1 MLREPVSPELVLIDP
16 ELRAA
21 LPMAPDSPFYAAH
34 NVKATAE
41 MQTTAD
47 VEATAE
53 DSSHFRR
60 SKPALAQGRRAKYAL
75 RLSLLLN
82 LLLLLLL
89 PGSPRWPVARPAL
102 AVNATVDHVERSS
115 DLPLNPAR
123 PAPGARPSAQGTRTN
138 TAPRRLKSSVAA
150 GARKSGRAA
159 GAGLAPRR
167 VKPSADART
176 AAPVDPAAAEVQQAP
191 SKSPT
196 ATATQDVAERHVLD
210 FVPRNS
216 RLKRF
221 VDPLTTLLRPN
232 VTVHCTPKRAAGT
245 AIRAGAFTCLVWH
258 QPELPST
265 GATVLYRAR
274 PGGRF
279 SISVLR
285 SAH

>member
-34 NVKATAE
+34 DVEATAE
-41 MQTTAD
+41 MEAAAD

-53 DSSHFRR
+53 DGSHFRR
-60 SKPALAQGRRAKYAL
+60 SKRALAQGRRAKYAL

-102 AVNATVDHVERSS
+102 AVSATVDHAERSS
-115 DLPLNPAR
+115 DSPPNAAR
-123 PAPGARPSAQGTRTN
+123 PAGARSSAQATTTN
-138 TAPRRLKSSVAA
+138 APPRRLKSPAA
-150 GARKSGRAA
+150 TGARKSGRAA
-159 GAGLAPRR
+159 GTASAPRR
-167 VKPSADART
+167 VKPSADAGT
-176 AAPVDPAAAEVQQAP
+176 AAPVDPATAEVQQAP
-191 SKSPT
+191 NKSPT

-210 FVPRNS
+210 SVRSNR
-216 RLKRF
+216 RLQRF

-232 VTVHCTPKRAAGT
+232 VTVHCTPKGPAGT
-245 AIRAGAFTCLVWH
+245 ALRAAAFTCLVWH

-265 GATVLYRAR
+265 GATVLYRAL